1 MNQQELFVGIDI
13 SKKRLDV
20 AIAPTNKSFNYP
32 NNKTGIQKLLQRL
45 QNLSPKLVLLEATGG
60 YEYLLVAALRDG
72 ELPTCFINPK
82 LVRNFARSAGIAAK
96 TDRLDAHVL
105 ALYAH
110 RMRPEPRPLP
120 DEQQQEL
127 KHLRTRRQQ
136 LLEMIQME
144 KNRLGQAHFAKIK
157 DSLRENIASLKE
169 QLKALDRE
177 INEFLDQNPLWVEQK
192 KLVTQVP
199 GVGPG
204 TALSLAAYLPELG
217 RLDRQQIAALV
228 GVAPFNKDSGQ
239 WRGQRHIE
247 GGRNKLRHALYM
259 AAMVATRF
267 NPIIQGHYQ
276 QLLAKGKAKKVALI
290 ACMRKLLTILN
301 AMVRKQQSW
310 NPCVPQTA

>member
-1 MNQQELFVGIDI
+1 MNPQELFVGIDI

-20 AIAPTNKSFNYP
+20 AISPKNKTFNYP
-32 NNKTGIQKLLQRL
+32 NNKTGIQKLVQRL
-45 QNLSPKLVLLEATGG
+45 QNLNPELILLEATGG
-60 YEYLLVAALRDG
+60 YEYLLVAALRDAD
-72 ELPTCFINPK
+72 LPTCFINPK
-82 LVRNFARSAGIAAK
+82 LVRNFARSAGISAK
-96 TDRLDAHVL
+96 TDRLDAQVL

-110 RMRPEPRPLP
+110 RMRPQPRPLP

-144 KNRLGQAHFAKIK
+144 KNRLGQAPFASIRH
-157 DSLRENIASLKE
+157 SLKKNIESLKE
-169 QLKALDRE
+169 QLAALDRE
-177 INEFLDQNPLWVEQK
+177 IDDFLNENPLWVEQT

-228 GVAPFNKDSGQ
+228 GVAPFNRDSGQ

-259 AAMVATRF
+259 AALVATRY
-267 NPIIQGHYQ
+267 NSVIQRYYQ
-276 QLLAKGKAKKVALI
+276 HLLAKGKAKKVALI

-301 AMVRKQQSW
+301 AMVKKQQPW
-310 NPCVPQTA
+310 YPYGPTNA

>member
-1 MNQQELFVGIDI
+1 MNPQELFVGIDI

-20 AIAPTNKSFNYP
+20 AVEPTNQVFHYP
-32 NNKTGIQKLLQRL
+32 NNKPGIEKLVQRL
-45 QNLSPKLVLLEATGG
+45 QDLTPELILLEATGG
-60 YEYLLVAALRDG
+60 YEYLLVAALR
-72 ELPTCFINPK
+72 EAALPTCFINPK
-82 LVRNFARSAGIAAK
+82 LIRNFARSAGIAAK

-110 RMRPEPRPLP
+110 RMRPQPRPLP

-136 LLEMIQME
+136 LVKMIRME
-144 KNRLGQAHFAKIK
+144 KNRLGQAPFASIQH
-157 DSLRENIASLKE
+157 SLKKNIASLQE
-169 QLKALDRE
+169 QLAALERE
-177 INEFLDQNPLWVEQK
+177 VDDFFNQHPLWVEQK

-217 RLDRQQIAALV
+217 RLDRQEIAALV
-228 GVAPFNKDSGQ
+228 GVAPFNRDSGQ

-259 AAMVATRF
+259 ATLVATRF
-267 NPIIQGHYQ
+267 NPVIQYYYQ
-276 QLLAKGKAKKVALI
+276 RLLAKGKAKKVALI
-290 ACMRKLLTILN
+290 ACVRKLLTILN
-301 AMVRKQQSW
+301 AMVKNQQPW
-310 NPCVPQTA
+310 NPAPITP

>member
-1 MNQQELFVGIDI
+1 MNSQELFVGIDI

-20 AIAPTNKSFNYP
+20 AIAPTNKSFNFP

-45 QNLSPKLVLLEATGG
+45 QGLTPELILLEATGG
-60 YEYLLVAALRDG
+60 YEYLLVAALRDA

-105 ALYAH
+105 ALYAQ

-127 KHLRTRRQQ
+127 KYLRTRRQQ

-144 KNRLGQAHFAKIK
+144 KNRLGQAPFASI
-157 DSLRENIASLKE
+157 RHSLKRNIE
-169 QLKALDRE
+169 SLKDQLAALDRE
-177 INEFLDQNPLWVEQK
+177 IDDFLNLNPLWVEQK
-192 KLVTQVP
+192 ELVTQVP

-217 RLDRQQIAALV
+217 RLDRQEIAALV

-247 GGRNKLRHALYM
+247 GGRNKLRHALFM
-259 AAMVATRF
+259 AALVATRF
-267 NPIIQGHYQ
+267 NPVIQCYYQ
-276 QLLAKGKAKKVALI
+276 HLLAKGKAKKVALI
-290 ACMRKLLTILN
+290 ACLRKLLTILN
-301 AMVRKQQSW
+301 AMVRKQQPWSPAPI
-310 NPCVPQTA
+310 NA